1 MDAILARFRDHTMDL
16 FKKHGIEVV
25 GFWVTDI
32 GERSYGEL
40 VYLVVWSDLNA
51 REAGWTAFRNDADWQ
66 ATGAIGT
73 NQNDRYS
80 NLIIGYLNVR
90 ATQAGDW
97 QFRRLS
103 DDDQIGIWLDLDRNC
118 IFESDPVGFGSNR
131 G

>member
-1 MDAILARFRDHTMDL
+1 MVYEHRTYIIPAGKMDAILARFRDHTMDL

-66 ATGAIGT
+66 AA
-73 NQNDRYS
+73 
-80 NLIIGYLNVR
+80 R
-90 ATQAGDW
+90 AESERDGPIVGQVDVK
-97 QFRRLS
+97 
-103 DDDQIGIWLDLDRNC
+103 ILDAVD
-118 IFESDPVGFGSNR
+118 FSPMQ
-131 G
+131 